1 MKPTLNEQDVV
12 IVKGCKSDELKLG
25 DIITFNRQEEI
36 ISHRIIDIFKEEN
49 KLKIKT
55 KGDNNEI
62 EDNFILEE
70 EEIIGKV
77 CFKLKGI
84 GKLVTFIQNGKGFF
98 SSIAIITIIFIMISM
113 NDNRKNNRKVKRK
126 KYEIKRLRDNYSL

>member
-12 IVKGCKSDELKLG
+12 IVKGCKNDELKIG

-36 ISHRIIDIFKEEN
+36 ISHRIINIFKEEN

-70 EEIIGKV
+70 EDIIGKV

>member
-70 EEIIGKV
+70 EDIIGKV

-126 KYEIKRLRDNYSL
+126 KYEIKRLRDNYSV

>member
-36 ISHRIIDIFKEEN
+36 ISHRIIDIFKDGN

-70 EEIIGKV
+70 EDIIGKV

>member
-70 EEIIGKV
+70 EDIIGKV

-84 GKLVTFIQNGKGFF
+84 
-98 SSIAIITIIFIMISM
+98 
-113 NDNRKNNRKVKRK
+113 
-126 KYEIKRLRDNYSL
+126 

>member
-12 IVKGCKSDELKLG
+12 IVKGCKKEELKTG

-36 ISHRIIDIFKEEN
+36 ISHRIIDIFKDGN

-70 EEIIGKV
+70 EDIIGKV

-84 GKLVTFIQNGKGFF
+84 GKLVAFIQNGKGFF

-113 NDNRKNNRKVKRK
+113 NDNRKNIRKVKRK

>member
-1 MKPTLNEQDVV
+1 MKPILNEQDVV
-12 IVKGCKSDELKLG
+12 IVKGCKKEELKTG

-36 ISHRIIDIFKEEN
+36 ISHRIIDIFKDGN

-70 EEIIGKV
+70 EDIIGKV

-84 GKLVTFIQNGKGFF
+84 GKLVAFIQNGKGFF

-113 NDNRKNNRKVKRK
+113 NDNRKNIRKVKRK

>member
-62 EDNFILEE
+62 EDNLILEE
-70 EEIIGKV
+70 EDIIGKV

>member
-70 EEIIGKV
+70 EDIIGKV

-113 NDNRKNNRKVKRK
+113 NDNRKNNRK
-126 KYEIKRLRDNYSL
+126 IQ

>member
-36 ISHRIIDIFKEEN
+36 ISHRIIDIFKDGN

-70 EEIIGKV
+70 EDIIGKV

-113 NDNRKNNRKVKRK
+113 NDNRKNIRKVKRK

>member
-70 EEIIGKV
+70 EDIIGKV